1 VLEIILIAIFLLV
14 FFIAVAWY
22 AHYRSQ
28 KAQEAL
34 RLDDEPYRDLDDDE
48 FASILEQEI
57 QQQHLNQQVSSVD
70 DEPEVTLSTDMP
82 IDDEPTPQLVINE
95 TSEPEPASVEPQAS
109 DFNAPAEQAEWQMAL
124 AFTVMAKPDT
134 LMDGLAIQ
142 RILEQLD
149 MQFGEMQ
156 IFHRYLASSQKQVL
170 FSVANVI
177 EPGTL
182 IPDQFDLLQTPGLL
196 LFANLPGPLN
206 GLLLFDEILDAA
218 NQLAEQLDGVI
229 CNEKREP
236 ITQKDIEAIRSKI
249 LNFNMAMQA
258 EADF

>member
-1 VLEIILIAIFLLV
+1 MLEITLIAIFLLV

-48 FASILEQEI
+48 FALILQQEI
-57 QQQHLNQQVSSVD
+57 QQQRLNQQISSVD
-70 DEPEVTLSTDMP
+70 DEPEVSLSTDMP
-82 IDDEPTPQLVINE
+82 IDEEVTPQVVIDE
-95 TSEPEPASVEPQAS
+95 SSQAEQSSPQTSEFNEPVS
-109 DFNAPAEQAEWQMAL
+109 QAEWQMSL
-124 AFTVMAKPDT
+124 AFTVMAQPDQ
-134 LMDGLAIQ
+134 LMDGLVIQ

-182 IPDQFDLLQTPGLL
+182 IPDQFDLLHTPGLL

-258 EADF
+258 EAEF